1 MNESESLTF
10 QAVAQQP
17 PGSVTPLIWGFDP
30 LVGMQTGTEVIHDP
44 DVITGGQQYPNK
56 MAAHEPVTA
65 QGKANTARNSR
76 RHAMRAALVFPDHTV
91 NSTWITLL
99 ADHGIINNFLMTL
112 GVLQHPLP
120 LLYNE
125 GAVLLGLVY
134 TYLPFMVLP

>member
-65 QGKANTARNSR
+65 RYQRGHDVAPRSALLSMKRVLNP
-76 RHAMRAALVFPDHTV
+76 MRK
-91 NSTWITLL
+91 
-99 ADHGIINNFLMTL
+99 
-112 GVLQHPLP
+112 
-120 LLYNE
+120 
-125 GAVLLGLVY
+125 
-134 TYLPFMVLP
+134 